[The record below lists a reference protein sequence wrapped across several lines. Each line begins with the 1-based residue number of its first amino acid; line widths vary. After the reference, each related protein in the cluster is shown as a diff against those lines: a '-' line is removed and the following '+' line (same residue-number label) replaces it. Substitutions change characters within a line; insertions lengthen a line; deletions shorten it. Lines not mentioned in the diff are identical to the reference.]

1 LFITQRGFLFGVPLF
16 VLALT
21 LVWEGVRRDAE
32 SSPESRARRM
42 TAAGCVAG
50 LLPIIH
56 THSFVVFVAAALC
69 LAVLFPNWRAWI
81 RLLIPLAIIG
91 LPQMLWLLSGS
102 QLAAADFIRW
112 RFGWYRTGDNPLW
125 FWFYNTGF
133 LIPAVVAALLWRRP
147 TPIVPRDVARFLAP
161 FAGCFVIPNLLKL
174 SPWIWDNIKF
184 LFFAHLAATPLVA
197 LLLVGLWRLRVRW
210 ARALCVVLF
219 VTMTLAGALDV
230 TRAVTRA
237 EAVCVFDE
245 PAMQFARMLAR
256 STPPRSVVLRAPR
269 SNHAALL
276 AGRLAPLGQI
286 GRVRSHGFDVGMRES
301 DMAGVYLGWPDARE
315 RLRRLRADFV
325 VLGPQERQQ
334 YSVNEDFLA
343 TLPLVGEVAGYRLYR
358 VPAP

>member
-1 LFITQRGFLFGVPLF
+1 
-16 VLALT
+16 
-21 LVWEGVRRDAE
+21 
-32 SSPESRARRM
+32 
-42 TAAGCVAG
+42 
-50 LLPIIH
+50 
-56 THSFVVFVAAALC
+56 
-69 LAVLFPNWRAWI
+69 
-81 RLLIPLAIIG
+81 
-91 LPQMLWLLSGS
+91 
-102 QLAAADFIRW
+102 
-112 RFGWYRTGDNPLW
+112 
-125 FWFYNTGF
+125 
-133 LIPAVVAALLWRRP
+133 
-147 TPIVPRDVARFLAP
+147 
-161 FAGCFVIPNLLKL
+161 
-174 SPWIWDNIKF
+174 
-184 LFFAHLAATPLVA
+184 
-197 LLLVGLWRLRVRW
+197 
-210 ARALCVVLF
+210 LF

-237 EAVCVFDE
+237 EAVCVFD
-245 PAMQFARMLAR
+245 AAATQFARMLAR